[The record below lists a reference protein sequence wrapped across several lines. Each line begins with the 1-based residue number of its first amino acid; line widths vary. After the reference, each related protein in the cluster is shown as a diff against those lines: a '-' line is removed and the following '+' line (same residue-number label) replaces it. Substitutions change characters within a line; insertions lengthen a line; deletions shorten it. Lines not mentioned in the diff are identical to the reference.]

1 MSLIEVMFALA
12 IMSVG
17 LIALAGLMY
26 QVARQTHASTS
37 ASYRSTALQR
47 AGAWMESVP
56 WDEIPGSTGCTT
68 DTIGVLSYANCVSY
82 QQTAAALRKLQVV
95 VIPEGKFVSLP
106 ETLVVFR
113 HQGLTLSP
121 FQ

>member
-1 MSLIEVMFALA
+1 MTLIEIMFALT

-56 WDEIPGSTGCTT
+56 WDDIPSSTGCTI
-68 DTIGVLSYANCVSY
+68 DTIGVLEYSNCVSY
-82 QQTAAALRKLQVV
+82 QQTNLRLRRLHV
-95 VIPEGKFVSLP
+95 VIAPQGDFISKP

-113 HQGLTLSP
+113 DLGSRLSP

>member
-1 MSLIEVMFALA
+1 VTLIEIMFALT

-47 AGAWMESVP
+47 AGSWMESVP
-56 WDEIPGSTGCTT
+56 WDEIPGATGCSI
-68 DTIGVLSYANCVSY
+68 DTIGVLSYSNCVSY
-82 QQTAAALRKLQVV
+82 LQSAPGLRKLQVV
-95 VIPEGKFVSLP
+95 VAPQGDFISRP
-106 ETLVVFR
+106 ETLVVYR
-113 HQGLTLSP
+113 HQGLLLSP